1 LSLAGIGFS
10 GEIEAIKA
18 GRVDLA
24 GICASALQSSSLWQ
38 PARGCALPSTLR
50 RDRRGAA
57 LAARGALIDDRAAL
71 LERGAGP
78 MQLHYS
84 VASPFVRKVMAVAI
98 ETGLDDRLEP
108 TTRMMTPIKPD
119 PDLVRD
125 NPLGKIPCL
134 VADDGAVLYDSR
146 VICEY
151 LDSLHD
157 RPKMFPAAG
166 PARWTALRRQAE
178 GDGIMD
184 AGVLARYETFVR
196 PQEHRWS
203 EWIEGQKQKFHRA
216 LDALEAEAETFG
228 DTVDIGTIAIGCAL
242 GYLDFRYAD
251 EGWRA
256 TRSRLE
262 AWFEGF
268 AARPSMARTVP
279 VEIW

>member
-1 LSLAGIGFS
+1 M
-10 GEIEAIKA
+10 
-18 GRVDLA
+18 R
-24 GICASALQSSSLWQ
+24 
-38 PARGCALPSTLR
+38 
-50 RDRRGAA
+50 
-57 LAARGALIDDRAAL
+57 
-71 LERGAGP
+71 
-78 MQLHYS
+78 LHYN

-108 TTRMMTPIKPD
+108 AARMMTPVRPD
-119 PDLVRD
+119 ADLIRD

-134 VADDGAVLYDSR
+134 VTDDGAVLYDSR

-157 RPKMFPAAG
+157 GPRMFPAAG

-196 PQEHRWS
+196 PQEHRWG
-203 EWIEGQKQKFHRA
+203 EWIEGQKQKFRRA
-216 LDALEAEAETFG
+216 LDALEAEAEAFG
-228 DTVDIGTIAIGCAL
+228 DTVDIGTLTIGCAL

-251 EGWRA
+251 EGWRD
-256 TRSRLE
+256 SRPRLAAWLE
-262 AWFEGF
+262 RF
-268 AARPSMARTVP
+268 AARPSMARTAP

>member
-1 LSLAGIGFS
+1 
-10 GEIEAIKA
+10 
-18 GRVDLA
+18 
-24 GICASALQSSSLWQ
+24 
-38 PARGCALPSTLR
+38 
-50 RDRRGAA
+50 
-57 LAARGALIDDRAAL
+57 
-71 LERGAGP
+71 
-78 MQLHYS
+78 MQLHYN
-84 VASPFVRKVMAVAI
+84 VASPYVRKVMAVAI
-98 ETGLDDRLEP
+98 ETGLDGRLEP
-108 TTRMMTPIKPD
+108 ATRMMTPVKPD
-119 PDLVRD
+119 ADLVRD

-134 VADDGAVLYDSR
+134 VTDDGAVLYDSR

-157 RPKMFPAAG
+157 GPRIFPPAG

-196 PQEHRWS
+196 PQEHRWG
-203 EWIEGQKQKFHRA
+203 EWIEGQKHKFRRA

-228 DTVDIGTIAIGCAL
+228 DTVDIGTITIGCAL

-256 TRSRLE
+256 SRPRLG
-262 AWFEGF
+262 AWLDGF
-268 AARPSMARTVP
+268 AARPSMARTAP